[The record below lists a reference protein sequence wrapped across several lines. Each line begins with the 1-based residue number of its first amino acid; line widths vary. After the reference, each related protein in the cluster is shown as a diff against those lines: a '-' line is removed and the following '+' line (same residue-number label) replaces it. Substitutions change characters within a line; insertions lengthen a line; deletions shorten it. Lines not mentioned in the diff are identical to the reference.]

1 MCGMLVRN
9 YFPQCSQILRIQ
21 WKHCST
27 KPINPNDLAERFS
40 MSGHGKVQDRLNR
53 EVMTAILGTTSQ
65 GGDRFIS
72 HNFDQASGTLTQ
84 YRQCTVT
91 FPEI

>member
-21 WKHCST
+21 WKYCST

-40 MSGHGKVQDRLNR
+40 MSGQGKVQDRPNR
-53 EVMTAILGTTSQ
+53 EVMTAIVGTTSQ

-72 HNFDQASGTLTQ
+72 HTHTGIGSAQ
-84 YRQCTVT
+84 
-91 FPEI
+91 